1 MGRITQN
8 AIALRIAR
16 RSIKRNRL
24 QSALII
30 AIIGL
35 PMALASGAAVFSASQ
50 KATGEELVQYELGS
64 AAARFQVMDPPD
76 THAYQLPTDTYLS
89 YGSQGP
95 QNQTGDLVD
104 IGKAL
109 PGAKLL
115 KIENLAAQF
124 KTATGVGTIS
134 LVVGES
140 WNSAFLNK
148 GPAKLISGHV
158 PLGVGEALVSPDSLA
173 RFGVSVGGFIETTDG
188 QKLKVSGVF
197 SEASKRPLEDV
208 VYVREGAIQ
217 GLNVDRR
224 SAFYFQL
231 SGTAPTWPEVQSL
244 NKQGI
249 AVVSR
254 SVLLTPPPANQTM
267 ADEVGSNV
275 GRVIAALLLA
285 PLVLLPVIV
294 LAGSA
299 FAFGARRQTRTL
311 AVLSSLGAERKL
323 LRRVTIA
330 SGVWLGLIGGLVGTL
345 VGLAGVY
352 LFGSSL
358 ADWMNGAHYWSNF
371 PGFHVPWI
379 LLALAL
385 VASVVLGAAT
395 SLVPAIRASK
405 VNVLATL
412 RGMRAEGS
420 VKLRSGIG
428 AVVLLLVGVGSILG
442 SLIMLVSASG
452 PTANSQYRQL
462 MQTAG
467 VLLGIGGAIVTIISF
482 VVATG
487 WILVLVRKVLSLFG
501 STANFAGKDLN
512 YNRKRYAPVV
522 ASVLTVTFVASFI
535 GSFFY
540 GPTKYSSDSYQYRF
554 LPGQAG
560 VTYGVSPEQTDQASQ
575 TAVSPKVFWD
585 SVPKRSVVNSER
597 KLIQSTGAFDSVTVV
612 DSTVDVFASGNAQD
626 SDGSVAKGFDVPLP
640 VIAYNPASMCYYT
653 GLSPKSQKWLAKQ
666 AARMTIADMKQPS
679 GCVGMDDPSRTIAV
693 GGVRELRAILKGVDP
708 NAEAILANGGVVLF
722 NRGYDYSG
730 KAKLSWIK
738 PSDYNWGGHRL
749 SSATRTEVL
758 PSYVA
763 GKITSNSFAFS
774 AFVSRETA
782 AKYDIKA
789 YPMMIVANYHG
800 DVPAATTDQLNS
812 RNIYLEYSNGTGIA
826 NPETFAWFV
835 ILFAGI
841 FSLASTGIALGLSQ
855 IEARTDKRTLS
866 AIGAPRAFRANLVS
880 IQALAL
886 TLIGSLLGVGTGVML
901 GAAMLNG
908 MDSAMAQ
915 FPWPQ
920 LAVLV
925 FGVPSVAALAFWLF
939 TPRSLKYEVR
949 QALD

>member
-1 MGRITQN
+1 MGRMTQT

-16 RSIKRNRL
+16 RSVKRNRL

-30 AIIGL
+30 AIIAL
-35 PMALASGAAVFSASQ
+35 PMVLASGAAVYSASQ
-50 KATGEELVQYELGS
+50 KATGEELVRYELGS

-76 THAYQLPTDTYLS
+76 THAYQLPRDTYLS

-95 QNQTGDLVD
+95 QNQGQNLVE
-104 IGKAL
+104 IGNAL
-109 PGAKLL
+109 PRVPLL
-115 KIENLAAQF
+115 KVENLATEF
-124 KTATGVGTIS
+124 KTATGVGAIS
-134 LVVGES
+134 IVVGES
-140 WNSAFLNK
+140 WNSAFLNQ

-158 PLGVGEALVSPDSLA
+158 PIGTVEALVSPDALS
-173 RFGVSVGGFIETTDG
+173 RFGVSVGGFIETADG

-197 SEASKRPLEDV
+197 SEASKRPLEDI
-208 VYVREGAIQ
+208 VYVRHGAIQ

-224 SAFYFQL
+224 SAFYYQL
-231 SGTAPTWPEVQSL
+231 SGKAPTWLEVQGL

-249 AVVSR
+249 VVVSR
-254 SVLLTPPPANQTM
+254 SVLLNPPPANQTM
-267 ADEVGSNV
+267 ADEVGSSV

-311 AVLSSLGAERKL
+311 AVLSSLGAERKI

-330 SGVWLGLIGGLVGTL
+330 SGVWLGLIGGLIGTL
-345 VGLAGVY
+345 VGLGGVY
-352 LFGSSL
+352 LFGSAL

-371 PGFHVPWI
+371 PGFHVPWP

-385 VASVVLGAAT
+385 IASVVLGAAT
-395 SLVPAIRASK
+395 SLVPAIKASK

-428 AVVLLLVGVGSILG
+428 AVVLLILGVGAIAG
-442 SLIMLVSASG
+442 SLALLVSSNG
-452 PTANSQYRQL
+452 PTKNFQYRQL

-482 VVATG
+482 MVATG
-487 WILVLVRKVLSLFG
+487 WILVFVRKVMSWFG

-540 GPTKYSSDSYQYRF
+540 GPTKYNSDTYAYRF

-560 VTYGVSPEQTDQASQ
+560 LSFGVSPGQVNQGSQ
-575 TAVSPKVFWD
+575 TAVSPKVFWE
-585 SVPKRSVVNSER
+585 SVPKRSVVNSQR
-597 KLIQSTGAFDSVTVV
+597 KLIQSTGAFDSVTVI
-612 DSTVDVFASGNAQD
+612 DSTVDVFASGSAQN

-640 VIAYNPASMCYYT
+640 VIAYNPEAMCYYT
-653 GLSPKSQKWLAKQ
+653 GLSPKSQKWLLTH
-666 AARMTIADMKQPS
+666 AARMTLADMKQPA
-679 GCVGMDDPSRTIAV
+679 GCAGLDDPSRTIAV
-693 GGVRELRAILKGVDP
+693 GDARELRAILKGVDS
-708 NAEAILANGGVVLF
+708 NAESTLSRGGVVLF
-722 NRGYDYSG
+722 NRAYNYSG
-730 KAKLSWIK
+730 RAKLSWIK
-738 PSDYNWGGHRL
+738 PSDYNWSGHNLNR
-749 SSATRTEVL
+749 AFKTEVL
-758 PSYVA
+758 PSYVV
-763 GKITSNSFAFS
+763 GKITSNSFAYG
-774 AFVSRETA
+774 AFISRETA
-782 AKYDIKA
+782 AKYGIQA

-800 DVPAATTDQLNS
+800 EVPAATTDQLNS
-812 RNIYLEYSNGTGIA
+812 RNLYLEYSNGTGIL

-835 ILFAGI
+835 ILFAGV
-841 FSLASTGIALGLSQ
+841 FSLAATGIALGLSQ

-880 IQALAL
+880 IQALSL
-886 TLIGSLLGVGTGVML
+886 TLIGSLLGVGTGLML

-915 FPWPQ
+915 FPWVQ

-925 FGVPSVAALAFWLF
+925 FGVPSVAALAFWLL